1 LKAEPKLPAHLS
13 AASRA
18 WCEEIR
24 ATFELEAHHERLL
37 VLAAAAFDQAEDARA
52 RLAADGTYVE
62 DRFGQLRLHPAANV
76 LRDARL
82 SFARLVRELGI
93 EPDHSQPNRPPKV
106 RG

>member
-1 LKAEPKLPAHLS
+1 MKTELKFPAHLS
-13 AASRA
+13 SPSRE

-24 ATFELEAHHERLL
+24 AEFDLEAHSERLL
-37 VLAAAAFDQAEDARA
+37 VLAAGAWDQAEEARA
-52 RLAADGTYVE
+52 RLAKDGTYVE
-62 DRFGQLRLHPAANV
+62 DRFGALKAHPGVAV

-106 RG
+106 GG